1 MMLDMFDVYAC
12 KKNIILFL
20 LLVIIITPLLLG
32 EKPKG
37 MVYDDGCRFDMF
49 KNNME
54 VTDRANYLNEMDYIV
69 DRLHIKGHIKECQD
83 KYHPNLFPYLNNK
96 NTQVC
101 EQANYWLGK
110 FKYMC
115 KHMGNLRYNFF
126 LIIMCDMWNYVKQDG
141 RINVIETFKLDK
153 VKATFKRK
161 YHDNTPLE

>member
-1 MMLDMFDVYAC
+1 M
-12 KKNIILFL
+12 

-54 VTDRANYLNEMDYIV
+54 VTDRAKYLNEMDYIV